1 MSKAIII
8 KQFGGPDV
16 LKWENND
23 LPKLKND
30 EVLVKQTSIGLNLI
44 DTYHRSGLY
53 PVPLPSII
61 GTEGSGI
68 VEEVGSDVL
77 DLKKGDRVAYTMSIG
92 AYTEYRNMSEKILV
106 KLPEHISNDEAAAIM
121 LKGCTAQYLLKQTYN
136 VKKGDT
142 VLIHAA
148 AGGVGLIACQWAK
161 HLGATV
167 IGTVSTEEK
176 AKMVL
181 NYGCDYPI
189 IYTKENF
196 VDKVLEIT
204 NGEKL
209 PVVYDSVGKLT
220 FLDSLKCLQ
229 KRGLIVSYGNASG
242 PPDNLDVLE
251 LMKHGSLFLTRPTL
265 ADYTHDRN
273 KLIDT
278 ANDLFEVINSG
289 AVKVEINQTYSLKD
303 VGNAHKDIEDRKTTG
318 STVLK
323 TFI

>member
-1 MSKAIII
+1 MSNAIIV
-8 KQFGGPDV
+8 KNFGGPEV
-16 LKWENND
+16 LTWGENS

-68 VEEVGSDVL
+68 VQEIGSNVSEL
-77 DLKKGDRVAYTMSIG
+77 NIGDRVAYTMSLG
-92 AYTEYRNMSEKILV
+92 AYSEYRNLPEKILI
-106 KLPEHISNDEAAAIM
+106 KLPDYISNDDAAAIM
-121 LKGCTAQYLLKQTYN
+121 LKGCTAQYLLKQTYK

-167 IGTVSTEEK
+167 IGTVGSEEK
-176 AKMVL
+176 AEMVL
-181 NYGCDYPI
+181 NYGCDFPI
-189 IYTKENF
+189 NYNKENF
-196 VDKVLEIT
+196 TDKVLEIT
-204 NGEKL
+204 NGKKL

-220 FLDSLKCLQ
+220 FLESMKCLET
-229 KRGLIVSYGNASG
+229 RGLLVSYGNASG
-242 PPDNLDVLE
+242 PPDDLDVLT

-265 ADYTHDRN
+265 ADYTLSRDQ
-273 KLIDT
+273 LINT
-278 ANDLFEVINSG
+278 AMDLFDTIKAG
-289 AVKVEINQTYSLKD
+289 AIKVEINQKYPLKNVRD
-303 VGNAHKDIEDRKTTG
+303 AHTDIEQRKTTG
-318 STVLK
+318 STVLQ
-323 TFI
+323 TSI

>member
-1 MSKAIII
+1 MSNAIRV
-8 KQFGGPDV
+8 KNFGGPEV
-16 LKWENND
+16 LTWEKNS

-68 VEEVGSDVL
+68 VQEIGSNVSEL
-77 DLKKGDRVAYTMSIG
+77 NVGDRVAYTMSLG
-92 AYTEYRNMSEKILV
+92 AYSEYRNLPEKILI
-106 KLPEHISNDEAAAIM
+106 KLPDYISNDDAAAIM
-121 LKGCTAQYLLKQTYN
+121 LKGCTAQYLLKQTYK

-167 IGTVSTEEK
+167 IGTVGSEEK
-176 AKMVL
+176 AEMAL
-181 NYGCDYPI
+181 NYGCDFPI
-189 IYTKENF
+189 NYSKENF
-196 VDKVLEIT
+196 TDKVLEIT
-204 NGEKL
+204 NGKKL

-220 FLDSLKCLQ
+220 FLESMKCLET
-229 KRGLIVSYGNASG
+229 RGLLVSYGNASG
-242 PPDNLDVLE
+242 PPDDLDVLS

-265 ADYTHDRN
+265 ADYTLSRDQ
-273 KLIDT
+273 LINT
-278 ANDLFEVINSG
+278 AMDLFETIKAG
-289 AVKVEINQTYSLKD
+289 AIKVEINQKYPLKN
-303 VGNAHKDIEDRKTTG
+303 VGDAHTDIEQRKTTG
-318 STVLK
+318 STILQ
-323 TFI
+323 TSI